1 VMSQTAILAGGC
13 FWGMEARFQNL
24 KGILDTEVGYIGGD
38 FEDPTYREVCQ
49 DITGHV
55 EAVKIE
61 FEETIISYKE
71 VLKAFFNFHDP
82 TICVENCSSQS
93 SQYGSIIFVMDE
105 EQEKIAKAVLSEIK
119 SSDKFECEVVTAIRP
134 STAFYLA
141 EEYHQ
146 DYYKKHNLVDLE
158 DSCCC

>member
-13 FWGMEARFQNL
+13 FWGLEARFQDL
-24 KGILDTEVGYIGGD
+24 KGVLDTEVGYIGGD

-61 FEETIISYKE
+61 FDESILSYKGL
-71 VLKAFFNFHDP
+71 VKAFFNFHDP
-82 TICVENCSSQS
+82 TLCVDNCSSQS

-105 EQEKIAKAVLSEIK
+105 DQEKIAQAVLSEVK
-119 SSDKFECEVVTAIRP
+119 NSDQFECEVITTIRP
-134 STAFYLA
+134 STTFYLA
-141 EEYHQ
+141 EKYHQ
-146 DYYKKHNLVDLE
+146 DYYKKHNLVDL
-158 DSCCC
+158 DYSCSC